1 MTIYALTY
9 QDYKEY
15 FNELTEYNENDEDF
29 IDVEVKAIENK
40 EDIEYEFSIEWNT
53 INLPK
58 NENGKIYGINTSS
71 AWALM
76 SCGWYE
82 YEDETDEDM

>member
-1 MTIYALTY
+1 M
-9 QDYKEY
+9 
-15 FNELTEYNENDEDF
+15 F
-29 IDVEVKAIENK
+29 
-40 EDIEYEFSIEWNT
+40 
-53 INLPK
+53 NLPK

-82 YEDETDEDM
+82 YEDETGAGMMNKGRLVTKRTKKKQPTKRKTLLKKRS